1 MNKRYGSILIV
12 SVTILVLCFAGTA
25 SATNWSV
32 DDNGVADCT
41 SIQEAINNAK
51 DGDTILVHSG
61 VYYENVVVDKLVTLM
76 GIGQPVVD
84 AGEKGDAIRLT
95 ADGITLAGFNATTY
109 GWGTTVIKVTSNN
122 NSLLN
127 NTCFN
132 RGFDENLWDYSI
144 DLTNSSN
151 NSLSNNNYCT
161 GISLQNSNNNHI
173 SNNTCSNNRRGGIRI
188 RYSNNNKLIGNALVE
203 SGLFIWGDSVSNY
216 TQEIDTSNTVNGKPV
231 YYRKDASGGRI
242 ADDAGQVILVNCTNV
257 TVENQNIN
265 NASVGI
271 NIAFSHC
278 ITIRNNT
285 CSYNRAGGI
294 SLMNSSNCSIS
305 DNICSNNNYVYGG
318 EGIYLRYSS
327 NNSISRNICSNNGA
341 GISLWPSD
349 TNTISNNTCS
359 NNHRLYIWLMDG
371 AYWYGSGIEGSGL
384 NNRIYNNTCSNNDR
398 GIYLEDSSNNS
409 ISSNTVCNNSWHG
422 IDLRGSS
429 KNTITGNTFVNDS
442 LFLTG
447 SYQNT
452 VEDNTVNGK
461 PLVYLKD
468 VSNYKVED
476 AGQVILVKCNNI
488 TVENLDLSNTICG
501 VELWKT
507 ENSRISSNKVSNN
520 LNGISLGESNN
531 NTITGNNASNN
542 NRGIVL
548 ESSRNNAISSNTVC
562 NNSWRGIYLKYSRN
576 NKIYFNNFINNTDNV
591 DFSSYYLTNIWNS
604 PLEITYTYNGTTYKS
619 YVGNY
624 WGDYEGTDAEGD
636 GIGDTHYSIDSEKDE
651 SDEYPLMKPFE
662 NYILPR
668 SAPT

>member
-1 MNKRYGSILIV
+1 MDKRYGILIV
-12 SVTILVLCFAGTA
+12 SVIFFVLGFVGTA
-25 SATNWSV
+25 SATNWTV
-32 DDNGVADCT
+32 NGSGGADCT

-109 GWGTTVIKVTSNN
+109 GWWGTTVIKVTSNN
-122 NSLLN
+122 NSILN

-132 RGFDENLWDYSI
+132 RGFGENLWAYSI

-151 NSLSNNNYCT
+151 NSLSNNNCT
-161 GISLQNSNNNHI
+161 SISLQNSNNNHI

-188 RYSNNNKLIGNALVE
+188 GYSNNNKLIGNALVE
-203 SGLFIWGDSVSNY
+203 SGLVIWGDSVSNY

-359 NNHRLYIWLMDG
+359 NNHKVCIWLMNG
-371 AYWYGSGIEGSGL
+371 EYWYGSGIEGSGL

-398 GIYLEDSSNNS
+398 GIYLEDSSNN
-409 ISSNTVCNNSWHG
+409 T
-422 IDLRGSS
+422 
-429 KNTITGNTFVNDS
+429 
-442 LFLTG
+442 
-447 SYQNT
+447 
-452 VEDNTVNGK
+452 
-461 PLVYLKD
+461 
-468 VSNYKVED
+468 
-476 AGQVILVKCNNI
+476 
-488 TVENLDLSNTICG
+488 
-501 VELWKT
+501 
-507 ENSRISSNKVSNN
+507 
-520 LNGISLGESNN
+520 
-531 NTITGNNASNN
+531 
-542 NRGIVL
+542 
-548 ESSRNNAISSNTVC
+548 ISSNTVC
-562 NNSWRGIYLKYSRN
+562 NNSWRGITLEYSSN

-591 DFSSYYLTNIWNS
+591 DFSLYYSTNIWNS

-619 YVGNY
+619 YLGNY
-624 WGDYEGTDAEGD
+624 WSDYEGTDAEGD

-651 SDEYPLMKPFE
+651 SDDYPLMKPFE
-662 NYILPR
+662 NYILAT
-668 SAPT
+668 SAPA

>member
-151 NSLSNNNYCT
+151 NSLSNNNCT
-161 GISLQNSNNNHI
+161 CISLQNSNNNHI

-422 IDLRGSS
+422 IDLWGSS

-548 ESSRNNAISSNTVC
+548 EYSSNNTISSNTVC

-651 SDEYPLMKPFE
+651 SDDYPLMKPFE
-662 NYILPR
+662 NSILTT
-668 SAPT
+668 SAPA

>member
-1 MNKRYGSILIV
+1 LGDKKMDKRYGILIV
-12 SVTILVLCFAGTA
+12 SVIFFVLGFVGTA
-25 SATNWSV
+25 SATNWTV
-32 DDNGVADCT
+32 NGSGGADCT

-109 GWGTTVIKVTSNN
+109 GWWGTTVIKVTSNN
-122 NSLLN
+122 NSILN

-132 RGFDENLWDYSI
+132 RGFDENLWAYSI

-151 NSLSNNNYCT
+151 NSLSNNNCT
-161 GISLQNSNNNHI
+161 CISLQNSNNNHI
-173 SNNTCSNNRRGGIRI
+173 SNNTCSNNRRGGISI

-203 SGLFIWGDSVSNY
+203 SGLVIWGDSVSNY

-359 NNHRLYIWLMDG
+359 NNHKVCIWLMNG
-371 AYWYGSGIEGSGL
+371 EYWYGSGIEGSGL

-398 GIYLEDSSNNS
+398 GIYLEDSSNN
-409 ISSNTVCNNSWHG
+409 T
-422 IDLRGSS
+422 
-429 KNTITGNTFVNDS
+429 
-442 LFLTG
+442 
-447 SYQNT
+447 
-452 VEDNTVNGK
+452 
-461 PLVYLKD
+461 
-468 VSNYKVED
+468 
-476 AGQVILVKCNNI
+476 
-488 TVENLDLSNTICG
+488 
-501 VELWKT
+501 
-507 ENSRISSNKVSNN
+507 
-520 LNGISLGESNN
+520 
-531 NTITGNNASNN
+531 
-542 NRGIVL
+542 
-548 ESSRNNAISSNTVC
+548 ISSNTVC
-562 NNSWRGIYLKYSRN
+562 NNSWRGI
-576 NKIYFNNFINNTDNV
+576 KIQWKTIQ
-591 DFSSYYLTNIWNS
+591 
-604 PLEITYTYNGTTYKS
+604 
-619 YVGNY
+619 
-624 WGDYEGTDAEGD
+624 
-636 GIGDTHYSIDSEKDE
+636 
-651 SDEYPLMKPFE
+651 
-662 NYILPR
+662 
-668 SAPT
+668 

>member
-151 NSLSNNNYCT
+151 NSLSNNNCT
-161 GISLQNSNNNHI
+161 CISLQNSNNNHI

-619 YVGNY
+619 YLGNY
-624 WGDYEGTDAEGD
+624 WDDYEGTDADGD
-636 GIGDTHYSIDSEKDE
+636 GIGDTRYSIYSEKDE
-651 SDEYPLMKPFE
+651 SDDYPLMKPFE